1 MFTGV
6 FRAPAPKDIPPGLL
20 RERLAQLFA
29 HKLLRCY
36 VFKPQVAIGP
46 YVVDYV
52 CADAG
57 LILDLPHRRTRS
69 TDHDARAAFLSRM
82 GFRVFSVSLKD
93 LCHPSRLA
101 LEVRR
106 AMQ

>member
-6 FRAPAPKDIPPGLL
+6 FRAPVPKELPAGLM

-29 HKLLRCY
+29 HKLLRHH

-52 CADAG
+52 CPDAG
-57 LILDLPHRRTRS
+57 LILELPHRRTRS
-69 TDHDARAAFLSRM
+69 RDHDARTAFLSRM
-82 GFRVFSVSLKD
+82 GYRVFCISLKD
-93 LCHPSRLA
+93 LCHPTRLA
-101 LEVRR
+101 AEVHRL
-106 AMQ
+106 ME

>member
-6 FRAPAPKDIPPGLL
+6 FRAPAPKEIPPGLM

-29 HKLLRCY
+29 HKLLRRY

-52 CADAG
+52 CTDAG
-57 LILDLPHRRTRS
+57 LILELPHRRTRS
-69 TDHDARAAFLSRM
+69 SDHDARAAFLARM
-82 GFRVFSVSLKD
+82 GYRVFCISLKD
-93 LCHPSRLA
+93 LCHPTRLA
-101 LEVRR
+101 AEVHRL
-106 AMQ
+106 ME

>member
-6 FRAPAPKDIPPGLL
+6 FRAPAPRAIAPSLL
-20 RERLAQLFA
+20 RERLAQVFA
-29 HKLLRCY
+29 HKLLRPF

-52 CADAG
+52 CTEAC
-57 LILDLPHRRTRS
+57 LILELPHRRTRS
-69 TDHDARAAFLSRM
+69 TDHDARTAFLASM
-82 GFRVFSVSLKD
+82 GYRVLRISMKD
-93 LCHPSRLA
+93 LCHPGRLA

-106 AMQ
+106 AIS

>member
-6 FRAPAPKDIPPGLL
+6 FRAPAPQDLPPGLL

-29 HKLLRCY
+29 HRALRDY
-36 VFKPQVAIGP
+36 AFKPQVGIGP
-46 YVVDYV
+46 YLVDYV
-52 CADAG
+52 CAAAG
-57 LILDLPHRRTRS
+57 LILELPHRRTRS
-69 TDHDARAAFLSRM
+69 TDHDARAAFFARM
-82 GFRVFSVSLKD
+82 GYRVFCISLKD

-106 AMQ
+106 AME